1 MDLDLY
7 ADLENPF
14 FPVSRPNS
22 EAADNKVFYTGV
34 ATRLS

>member
-14 FPVSRPNS
+14 FPVSRPDS